1 MNAVL
6 TGRRVEYEKEV
17 HYKETGRRLVHVIY
31 TPDRDELG
39 HVVGWV
45 ASIIDVTNAA
55 DPHSTMLLR
64 DVSSDCVRDDATLD
78 YCLHRILD
86 AGITI
91 AKAQKGT
98 LQLLDPLSGTLRIA
112 TQRGFGQPFLDFFK
126 DVSPESST
134 CGAALQ
140 TGSRIIVENLLTSE
154 IFVGQA
160 SQEVLLN
167 EDVNAVISTPLI
179 SSHRHLLGMLSTHF
193 REPHQPQGREL
204 HLTDLLTRLAADY
217 LERKQGRE
225 NERLLLREIQHR
237 SNNLLSVVQA
247 ISQNTFSRAKPFG
260 SSEKSIRRS
269 TSCSGRV
276 Q

>member
-1 MNAVL
+1 
-6 TGRRVEYEKEV
+6 VEYEKEV

-39 HVVGWV
+39 HLVGWV

-55 DPHSTMLLR
+55 DLHSTMILR

-112 TQRGFGQPFLDFFK
+112 TQRGFGQPLLDFFK

-140 TGSRIIVENLLTSE
+140 TGGRIFVENVLTSE
-154 IFVGQA
+154 IFVGQP

-167 EDVNAVISTPLI
+167 EDVSAVISTPLI

-204 HLTDLLTRLAADY
+204 HLTDLLNRLAPTIWNASRGAKAKDY
-217 LERKQGRE
+217 FFGRYNIVATICSVSCRRFPRTPSLALSHSVKRKE
-225 NERLLLREIQHR
+225 HLKVDFLLWQ
-237 SNNLLSVVQA
+237 SA
-247 ISQNTFSRAKPFG
+247 IS
-260 SSEKSIRRS
+260 
-269 TSCSGRV
+269 
-276 Q
+276 